1 MVYLLLY
8 VFIYC
13 NADDFLNTFYLTH
26 YSAFINNELI
36 QSNPTFH
43 YSVTQINSFAL
54 YVYLIHIIKSVF
66 YYNPNNKCSIAL
78 ALVYI
83 KYILNALLRN
93 SMTVGQHEFSR
104 SIMWLFAT
112 PLMLK
117 MYCDINNVKLRQIN
131 FSCHIIPVFINIFIY
146 PLKYTRVYY
155 TFTGVAWLFFLVFM
169 GSLYRNRA
177 LTFTNI
183 FLLIWCVFIC
193 INLIDTFQLADVYTI
208 NMYYSYADMMSKLM
222 SSIIINDYN
231 EHQSSQNHNMDL
243 QSVQFVSYLVQS
255 INQYRAD
262 NAAITSQCSAFI
274 ESTSRRLLI
283 NIPENKIALEQ
294 ELLKKILPF
303 DLDTEYITK
312 PDAATSPSS
321 RQFGMICILFTDIV
335 NYTELARKYDDTV
348 IFQLLYT
355 IYHRFDAIIKRYPHL
370 QKVETI
376 GDAYMVVGDIF
387 RNTINHKVVVKEI
400 MQFALTIIQEIKT
413 IKTPDNKPLSLR
425 IGINLGKVSVG
436 ILGNEIPRLCVV
448 GNAVNVA
455 ARLQSTADVNTIQFS
470 RHIYEQIKDIEFDVQ
485 HEITIKENVFLK
497 NLGSVTTFNINPFSG
512 DKL

>member
-1 MVYLLLY
+1 
-8 VFIYC
+8 
-13 NADDFLNTFYLTH
+13 
-26 YSAFINNELI
+26 
-36 QSNPTFH
+36 
-43 YSVTQINSFAL
+43 
-54 YVYLIHIIKSVF
+54 
-66 YYNPNNKCSIAL
+66 
-78 ALVYI
+78 
-83 KYILNALLRN
+83 
-93 SMTVGQHEFSR
+93 
-104 SIMWLFAT
+104 
-112 PLMLK
+112 
-117 MYCDINNVKLRQIN
+117 
-131 FSCHIIPVFINIFIY
+131 
-146 PLKYTRVYY
+146 
-155 TFTGVAWLFFLVFM
+155 
-169 GSLYRNRA
+169 
-177 LTFTNI
+177 
-183 FLLIWCVFIC
+183 
-193 INLIDTFQLADVYTI
+193 
-208 NMYYSYADMMSKLM
+208 MMSKLM

-243 QSVQFVSYLVQS
+243 QSVQFVSYLVKS

-262 NAAITSQCSAFI
+262 NAAITPQCSAFI
-274 ESTSRRLLI
+274 ESTSQRLRI

-312 PDAATSPSS
+312 PDAAISPNS

-335 NYTELARKYDDTV
+335 NYTELARKYDDTI

-355 IYHRFDAIIKRYPHL
+355 IYHRFDATIKRYPHL

-512 DKL
+512 D